1 MEDEQEDEPA
11 YDDPGQQA
19 EMCQFRLRNLVY
31 VDSATQEA
39 LYRDTEDIL
48 WFMIYN
54 LYGFNSPRIRIE
66 WWWTVYYV

>member
-1 MEDEQEDEPA
+1 MEMEDEQEDEPA

-48 WFMIYN
+48 
-54 LYGFNSPRIRIE
+54 
-66 WWWTVYYV
+66 